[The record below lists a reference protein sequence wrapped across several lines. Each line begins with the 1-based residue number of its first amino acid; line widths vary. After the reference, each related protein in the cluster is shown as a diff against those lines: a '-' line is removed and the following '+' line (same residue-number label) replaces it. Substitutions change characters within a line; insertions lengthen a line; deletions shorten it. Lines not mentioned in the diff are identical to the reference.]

1 MAYFP
6 HILNFLSSINVSSE
20 CELFIVQFPFQADK
34 DSQTCRY
41 VWRIDLGQT
50 EKYWSGW
57 FKGLSN
63 TFLNCPVPKMLLL
76 AGIDRLDKD
85 LTVGQMQGES

>member
-1 MAYFP
+1 MFFHNFPLRVSLTFHPLDMSQPSEYLFYFQA
-6 HILNFLSSINVSSE
+6 NNNSESSE
-20 CELFIVQFPFQADK
+20 
-34 DSQTCRY
+34 Y

-85 LTVGQMQGES
+85 LTVGQMQGEL

>member
-1 MAYFP
+1 VYF
-6 HILNFLSSINVSSE
+6 
-20 CELFIVQFPFQADK
+20 LFQTND
-34 DSQTCRY
+34 DSQSSKY

-85 LTVGQMQGES
+85 LTVGQMQGEQDNSSL

>member
-1 MAYFP
+1 
-6 HILNFLSSINVSSE
+6 
-20 CELFIVQFPFQADK
+20 
-34 DSQTCRY
+34 

-85 LTVGQMQGES
+85 LTVGQMQGEF

>member
-1 MAYFP
+1 VLSLASFNFP
-6 HILNFLSSINVSSE
+6 SYINITSE
-20 CELFIVQFPFQADK
+20 CEFSFQIND
-34 DSQTCRY
+34 DSQSLQY

-85 LTVGQMQGES
+85 LTVGQMQGEF